1 MQKLYRQSGYRSEGL
16 ASFEDIKNEISR
28 LINEIKQSVGAV
40 DPEVQFR
47 EASAK
52 IHENLKRIYK
62 DLDKFS
68 KAENIINRRYTAA
81 TDPNPQFSE
90 ASARIHENLNRF
102 NKEKYT
108 GDKDPKVQFREA
120 VQKIQEIINRIYEN
134 VNRFDKAGNV
144 INEKYAA
151 TDPEVQFDEASAKI
165 HEILNEMHENL
176 NEYVANTAS
185 QLDAFGGK
193 DNGFKR
199 FILFVKSELNGSNGF
214 LSLIK
219 KSTGV
224 VAGFVASFIG
234 FQAIQ
239 AFSGQLKQFADRS
252 IEVASNLEVIKSNIY
267 AVSGSSVEASKNIQL
282 FTKQS
287 KELGLNRQTVLEGA
301 TTFLAATQD
310 TQMEGDVSRE
320 ILSNFNVM
328 VRNRNLNQDQQ
339 SRALVALGQ
348 MASKGTIQTEELKG
362 QLAEAL
368 PGSYQTFARS
378 LGLSSKQFAK
388 QLKLGNIESTD
399 LTKFSQQAYAENILG
414 IPRSMDTYGASV
426 GKLNNSIMDL
436 QESTGKVA
444 MSFQKLI
451 NNLSASTLDLVSSNI
466 DKIIYGLNFLIVVLS
481 KAVWL
486 PMIKG
491 AMQFIKTLSLG
502 QLALKGFF
510 ASVSL
515 LINGLKRLTAEFLLF
530 TAVTSAIDKLR
541 ISFSDLSG
549 DLGKQIQQQ
558 TNLIKDYK
566 STVDSL
572 GDRKPTRSYWDDLKV
587 FGGSF
592 VNNLPFI
599 GDNGEKVKARRDT
612 ELKIAESRKNS
623 SFLLRESDNIL
634 NNGSIDNLNR
644 IDLKIDKNQVN
655 QRALIQFNPRDADGL
670 KELKRQEKELLDIR
684 RKTVLPIGKLQGNL
698 SSQIE
703 VKKNEIEYL
712 KELKNDASLYGFEI
726 ERNNK
731 ALAKSEKELENLEK
745 AQTKIT
751 QAVGKTLTAYNLM
764 QRQIRSVA
772 SDLEDRKSDLD
783 SLATNK
789 KTYLS
794 GENIAGSISP
804 GNLQLASSQLNIST
818 LKQQF
823 KADADAVSQYKSIFQ
838 LPDAQKVLQA
848 FKVTGSTGIGRI
860 NQIIEGLENDKDKY
874 VLQQFVEYQKLSRSL
889 TQAESQIRD
898 AQSGLADSLRSQTKQ
913 VADYYRTAVREAQAV
928 SFEFQ
933 KAQKTLENSRMQNK
947 LREALIGAGDN
958 IYTQFIEGI
967 INIIS
972 QTTEIQKQ
980 QFEARKQQIDYENN
994 IQDIK
999 LQASEL
1005 QRSLPGKI
1013 IPIDSSLTDEFN
1025 LSLKNINTT
1034 VNTINTSIGKVAD
1047 SLSNEVV

>member
-1 MQKLYRQSGYRSEGL
+1 M
-16 ASFEDIKNEISR
+16 
-28 LINEIKQSVGAV
+28 
-40 DPEVQFR
+40 
-47 EASAK
+47 
-52 IHENLKRIYK
+52 
-62 DLDKFS
+62 
-68 KAENIINRRYTAA
+68 
-81 TDPNPQFSE
+81 
-90 ASARIHENLNRF
+90 
-102 NKEKYT
+102 
-108 GDKDPKVQFREA
+108 
-120 VQKIQEIINRIYEN
+120 
-134 VNRFDKAGNV
+134 
-144 INEKYAA
+144 
-151 TDPEVQFDEASAKI
+151 
-165 HEILNEMHENL
+165 
-176 NEYVANTAS
+176 
-185 QLDAFGGK
+185 
-193 DNGFKR
+193 
-199 FILFVKSELNGSNGF
+199 
-214 LSLIK
+214 
-219 KSTGV
+219 
-224 VAGFVASFIG
+224 
-234 FQAIQ
+234 
-239 AFSGQLKQFADRS
+239 
-252 IEVASNLEVIKSNIY
+252 
-267 AVSGSSVEASKNIQL
+267 
-282 FTKQS
+282 
-287 KELGLNRQTVLEGA
+287 
-301 TTFLAATQD
+301 AATQD

-339 SRALVALGQ
+339 GRALVALGQ

-378 LGLSSKQFAK
+378 LGLNSKQFAK

-466 DKIIYGLNFLIVVLS
+466 DKIIYGLSFLIVVLS

-502 QLALKGFF
+502 QLALKGFS

-623 SFLLRESDNIL
+623 SFLLGESDNIL

-644 IDLKIDKNQVN
+644 IDLKINKNQVN

-712 KELKNDASLYGFEI
+712 KELKNDTSLYGFEI

-933 KAQKTLENSRMQNK
+933 KAQKTLENSRMQNR

-1034 VNTINTSIGKVAD
+1034 VNTINTSIGKVTN
-1047 SLSNEVV
+1047 SLSNEVVDAAKKANSELDKLNQTVKTIDNNSKSWIESFRSNFTNLFKAFKNGFSNAIIITNAQIKTSNWIASMATGEEAINNLAGSLQSVVSGEAGKQLEQGAKQFISNPIGAISNFLGVDKNKILSPIQGTTVEDLLRYKPSSAQGFHGLRDGGARQHRKIDFDSRVKAGQGAEIIASLPGTATAGKWTGNSGVVF